1 MPDRLQQCG
10 VSVPC
15 PLPDLGDAQQN
26 LGQDHQRHQ
35 RVPNC
40 HQVETRVLQSW
51 NWYFCKIFVE
61 TMAFSRK
68 LCRAALTSASHHI
81 GSVFLFSNS
90 TSSNRTRAYVSC
102 SVFSGYVSSVVST
115 SSSIVTSSSSS
126 ASVSIS
132 TSRGETIMLML
143 MSCHRHILSGV
154 LSEVSGGGGGVLH
167 GVPSLHLLRDQQP
180 LRAADDHWGRQ

>member
-40 HQVETRVLQSW
+40 HQVKTIFD
-51 NWYFCKIFVE
+51 WYCDVCTIFE

-132 TSRGETIMLML
+132 TSRGETIMMML
-143 MSCHRHILSGV
+143 MSCHCHILSGV
-154 LSEVSGGGGGVLH
+154 LTKVRGGSGGVLH

-180 LRAADDHWGRQ
+180 LRAAVDHWGRQ

>member
-1 MPDRLQQCG
+1 
-10 VSVPC
+10 
-15 PLPDLGDAQQN
+15 
-26 LGQDHQRHQ
+26 
-35 RVPNC
+35 
-40 HQVETRVLQSW
+40 
-51 NWYFCKIFVE
+51 
-61 TMAFSRK
+61 MAFSRK

-126 ASVSIS
+126 ASISIS
-132 TSRGETIMLML
+132 TSRGETIMMML
-143 MSCHRHILSGV
+143 MSCHRYILLSGV

-167 GVPSLHLLRDQQP
+167 GVPSLHLLRDQQS
-180 LRAADDHWGRQ
+180 LRAADDH

>member
-1 MPDRLQQCG
+1 
-10 VSVPC
+10 
-15 PLPDLGDAQQN
+15 
-26 LGQDHQRHQ
+26 
-35 RVPNC
+35 
-40 HQVETRVLQSW
+40 
-51 NWYFCKIFVE
+51 
-61 TMAFSRK
+61 MAFSRK

-132 TSRGETIMLML
+132 TSRGETIMMML
-143 MSCHRHILSGV
+143 MSCHCHILSGV
-154 LSEVSGGGGGVLH
+154 LSEVRGGGGGVLH

-180 LRAADDHWGRQ
+180 LRAADDH